1 MTEVNLQLAANKIM
15 GELKRMKCTACG
27 STALVEGSVMDTAS
41 GGSLGFQP
49 ADMSTL
55 KKMFGMG
62 SRKVRS
68 YGCIHCR
75 NLQFAVDFNEEDMQ
89 KYQEFE
95 GQQPGL
101 LERLNSESRKSKV
114 KRKVAR

>member
-1 MTEVNLQLAANKIM
+1 
-15 GELKRMKCTACG
+15 MKCFACG
-27 STALVEGSVMDTAS
+27 STALVEGWLMDTAS
-41 GGSLGFQP
+41 GGKLGFQP

-62 SRKVRS
+62 SSKTRA

-75 NLQFAVDFNEEDMQ
+75 NLQLTVEFNEEDTQ

-95 GQQPGL
+95 GQQPGV
-101 LERLNSESRKSKV
+101 LERINSGEEQEAS
-114 KRKVAR
+114 